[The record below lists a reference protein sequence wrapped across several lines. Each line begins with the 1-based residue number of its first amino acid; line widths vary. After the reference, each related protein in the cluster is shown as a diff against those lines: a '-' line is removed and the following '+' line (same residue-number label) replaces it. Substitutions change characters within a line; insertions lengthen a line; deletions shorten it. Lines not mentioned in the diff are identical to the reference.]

1 MQMLALFRKI
11 NVQDLVYTVFSG
23 DKLQSAI
30 VQWIKANAEQYICI
44 ELLVESLILAYAII
58 F

>member
-11 NVQDLVYTVFSG
+11 NVQDLVYTIFSG
-23 DKLQSAI
+23 DKPQSAI
-30 VQWIKANAEQYICI
+30 VQWIKANAEQYNSIQ
-44 ELLVESLILAYAII
+44 LLVESLILAYAII

>member
-11 NVQDLVYTVFSG
+11 DVQDLVYTVFSS

-30 VQWIKANAEQYICI
+30 V
-44 ELLVESLILAYAII
+44 
-58 F
+58 